1 MLEPPEL
8 GWVMVWRRSEG
19 REIERGK
26 GAETD
31 GQRVHGGWGED

>member
-19 REIERGK
+19 RERGK
-26 GAETD
+26 RAETD
-31 GQRVHGGWGED
+31 GQGVHGGWGAD